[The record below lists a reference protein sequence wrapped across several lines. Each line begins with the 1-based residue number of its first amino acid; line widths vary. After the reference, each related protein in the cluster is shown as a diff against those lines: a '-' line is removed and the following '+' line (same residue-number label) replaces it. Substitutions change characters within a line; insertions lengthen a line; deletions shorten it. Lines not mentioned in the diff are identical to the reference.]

1 MSLAFVLHYSRI
13 VGQKIKYTEGVSRS
27 LRESFRTI
35 YEMSNHFFT
44 LSNSSAPYVKL
55 ILERKDYR
63 PEAIDQFYDNPGL
76 GTFTYN

>member
-1 MSLAFVLHYSRI
+1 M
-13 VGQKIKYTEGVSRS
+13 
-27 LRESFRTI
+27 RESFRTI

-76 GTFTYN
+76 GTFTYNLYDLSKVFKKIYFSFIKILLFLL

>member
-1 MSLAFVLHYSRI
+1 M
-13 VGQKIKYTEGVSRS
+13 
-27 LRESFRTI
+27 RESFRTI

-76 GTFTYN
+76 GTFTYNLYDLSKVLEKIYFSFIKILLFLL